1 MSNDLSFEIKIV
13 YDNKCSEAGFLTDFG
28 FSCLIYNHFTNN
40 YLLFDTGG
48 NGKILIQN
56 IHRFG
61 IEISSIKKAIISHNH
76 YDHAGGLQ
84 AIYQENKQIEI
95 CVPYDNLISFRR
107 SLPEAKVRGILE
119 MTEIEKNVISSGQF
133 SGKFTSEQGL
143 FLRLK
148 DNKLFLLVGCAHP
161 GLEKFIIKAQGL
173 GIIKGII
180 GGFHGFRDLSYL
192 NGIEFIGACHCTQ
205 HINLIKKSFS
215 EAFCHMCVG
224 NSLQF

>member
-13 YDNKCSEAGFLTDFG
+13 YDKSCSEAGFLIDFG
-28 FSCLIYNHFTNN
+28 FSSLIYNHFTDN
-40 YLLFDTGG
+40 YSLFDTGG
-48 NGKILIQN
+48 KGKILIHN

-61 IEISSIKKAIISHNH
+61 IGISSIKKVIISHNH
-76 YDHAGGLQ
+76 YDHVGGLQ
-84 AIYQENKQIEI
+84 AICRENKEIEI
-95 CVPYDNLISFRR
+95 FVPYDNLNSFSRTF
-107 SLPEAKVRGILE
+107 PEVKLRGILT

-133 SGKFTSEQGL
+133 SGTFTSEQGL

-148 DNKLFLLVGCAHP
+148 DNKLILLVGCAHP

-180 GGFHGFRDLSYL
+180 GGFHGFRDVSYL

-205 HINLIKKSFS
+205 HINSIKKSFS
-215 EAFCHMCVG
+215 ESFCKICVG
-224 NSLQF
+224 TSLQF